1 MNLLIINEDAV
12 YIKKKIGSKFPEL
25 TIHAAADESEVGN
38 FVEKADIL
46 LATRTSDEII
56 KRAKKLEWIQSMITG
71 VDYYLNL
78 PSLRKETLLT
88 STRGIHGP
96 QMSELAILL
105 MLSLNRK
112 FPENIRN
119 QDKKNWERWPGILL
133 WKKKVG
139 ILGVGIIGEA
149 ISEKC
154 KAFGMTVYG
163 IDRIKREIESVDYF
177 CGPEE
182 LLTVLEKVD
191 YFINVVP
198 FTPETE
204 KLIGA
209 KEFSAMKP
217 TAFFISVGRGNTV
230 DENALIEALES
241 GKLAGAALDVFSIE
255 PLPKESL
262 LWEMKNVII
271 TPHIGG
277 MSDIYA
283 DQILPIFEENLRRFL
298 QGERRNL
305 INMIDLKMKANVKGG
320 DSKNN

>member
-119 QDKKNWERWPGILL
+119 QDKKNWGDGQESSYGKRKWGSLVWVSLERQSLRSARP
-133 WKKKVG
+133 
-139 ILGVGIIGEA
+139 
-149 ISEKC
+149 SE
-154 KAFGMTVYG
+154 
-163 IDRIKREIESVDYF
+163 
-177 CGPEE
+177 
-182 LLTVLEKVD
+182 
-191 YFINVVP
+191 
-198 FTPETE
+198 
-204 KLIGA
+204 
-209 KEFSAMKP
+209 
-217 TAFFISVGRGNTV
+217 
-230 DENALIEALES
+230 
-241 GKLAGAALDVFSIE
+241 
-255 PLPKESL
+255 
-262 LWEMKNVII
+262 
-271 TPHIGG
+271 
-277 MSDIYA
+277 
-283 DQILPIFEENLRRFL
+283 
-298 QGERRNL
+298 
-305 INMIDLKMKANVKGG
+305 
-320 DSKNN
+320 